1 MRSCIAKI
9 KPAVP
14 QHRSINREAPTH
26 DLQIWLK
33 RGWALAAT
41 RGDAIAHID
50 VIGRNILNDEDNSAN
65 G

>member
-1 MRSCIAKI
+1 M
-9 KPAVP
+9 
-14 QHRSINREAPTH
+14 EY

-50 VIGRNILNDEDNSAN
+50 VIGRNILNDEHNSTN